1 MDEENKLIKDLN
13 LIVKSSV
20 LVLIASLISKIFVY
34 IYRVIIARYYGPE
47 VFGLFSLAVMVLS
60 LIIVSSS
67 LGLCDG
73 LLRYLSFYQTKKQ
86 KQTSIYMFQLST
98 KIMLVSSISAGILL
112 FIFARPISIYLFHNN
127 ELIIFLKI
135 FSFVVPITVIGN
147 TFITVTRAYEKIGW
161 FSFLS
166 YLSHNIIKVCF
177 ILILIFIG
185 LKNEAIAYSYLVG
198 ALGTLIL
205 AFLITKKIAPYLF
218 KKNNMYNKDKK
229 NKASKEIL
237 SYSLPLMSAFFISS
251 LLFWADSFAIGFF
264 KTAKEV
270 GFYNAAVPL
279 AMLLNILPELF
290 MKLYFPLINKEYS
303 KGKKSVSLIKELS
316 KQIGKWIFIVN
327 IPLVVILLLFPDNFL
342 LLIFGEDYLPAA
354 GALRILTIS
363 VFISSVFIG
372 IPYRLISMIG
382 KSRFIMYNSFLIV
395 ILNISLNFILVPME
409 KILFIDNTNGL
420 IGASLSIML
429 SSLFTAAIY
438 MWQTNRYLSFIP
450 LRKKISQI
458 LLIALIAG
466 ALTFYIKEILIMNFI
481 SFIVLVIFFICLYA
495 LLILATNCLDRN
507 DLAVLSS
514 IKRKF
519 VIKNPAKENHG

>member
-1 MDEENKLIKDLN
+1 M
-13 LIVKSSV
+13 
-20 LVLIASLISKIFVY
+20 
-34 IYRVIIARYYGPE
+34 
-47 VFGLFSLAVMVLS
+47 
-60 LIIVSSS
+60 
-67 LGLCDG
+67 
-73 LLRYLSFYQTKKQ
+73 
-86 KQTSIYMFQLST
+86 
-98 KIMLVSSISAGILL
+98 
-112 FIFARPISIYLFHNN
+112 
-127 ELIIFLKI
+127 
-135 FSFVVPITVIGN
+135 GN
-147 TFITVTRAYEKIGW
+147 
-161 FSFLS
+161 
-166 YLSHNIIKVCF
+166 
-177 ILILIFIG
+177 
-185 LKNEAIAYSYLVG
+185 
-198 ALGTLIL
+198 
-205 AFLITKKIAPYLF
+205 
-218 KKNNMYNKDKK
+218 
-229 NKASKEIL
+229 
-237 SYSLPLMSAFFISS
+237 
-251 LLFWADSFAIGFF
+251 
-264 KTAKEV
+264 
-270 GFYNAAVPL
+270 
-279 AMLLNILPELF
+279 LLND
-290 MKLYFPLINKEYS
+290 KS
-303 KGKKSVSLIKELS
+303 KRELS

>member
-1 MDEENKLIKDLN
+1 MEEENKLVKDLN

-20 LVLIASLISKIFVY
+20 FVLIASLASKIFVY
-34 IYRVIIARYYGPE
+34 LYRVIIARYYGPD
-47 VFGLFSLAVMVLS
+47 VFGLFSLAVMISS
-60 LIIVSSS
+60 LIIVTSS

-98 KIMLVSSISAGILL
+98 KIMLISSITASILL
-112 FIFARPISIYLFHNN
+112 FIFSSQISIYLFHNS
-127 ELIIFLKI
+127 ELITFLKI

-185 LKNEAIAYSYLVG
+185 LKNEAIAYSYLLG

-218 KKNNMYNKDKK
+218 KKNNIYDKYKK
-229 NKASKEIL
+229 NKAAKEIL
-237 SYSLPLMSAFFISS
+237 GYSLPLMSTFFISS

-264 KTAKEV
+264 KTAREV

-279 AMLLNILPELF
+279 AMLIAILPELF

-303 KGKKSVSLIKELS
+303 KGKKSMPLIKELS
-316 KQIGKWIFIVN
+316 KQIGKWIFLVN
-327 IPLVVILLLFPDNFL
+327 IPLVMILLLFPDNFL
-342 LLIFGEDYLPAA
+342 LLIFGEDYLPAENS
-354 GALRILTIS
+354 LRILAIS
-363 VFISSVFIG
+363 MFISSVLVG

-382 KSRFIMYNSFLIV
+382 KSKFIMYNSFLIV
-395 ILNISLNFILVPME
+395 IFNVILNFIFVPM
-409 KILFIDNTNGL
+409 KNILFIDNANGL
-420 IGASLSIML
+420 IGASLSIL
-429 SSLFTAAIY
+429 LTSSLTGGIY
-438 MWQTNRYLSFIP
+438 MLQIKRYLSFIP
-450 LRKKISQI
+450 LRKKVFQI
-458 LLIALIAG
+458 FLIALIAG
-466 ALTFYIKEILIMNFI
+466 ALTFYMKEILIINFI
-481 SFIVLVIFFICLYA
+481 SFIVLVIFFICLYV
-495 LLILATNCLDRN
+495 LLILVTNCLDRN
-507 DLAVLSS
+507 DLAVFSS
-514 IKRKF
+514 IKKKLS
-519 VIKNPAKENHG
+519 IKNSPK